1 MLPKPSRGLIVSTPE
16 EAKSMSDMVTTTEAR
31 VGDAVEVKGL
41 SGNPAKQ
48 GQIVEVLGAGEH
60 IHFRVRWDED
70 VAAGDGALRTH
81 TTWRPRSSTKSS
93 TRSPAALTAWARIPG
108 GAGTTARTLS
118 SGR

>member
-60 IHFRVRWDED
+60 IHFRVRWDDEHESLLYPPAG
-70 VAAGDGALRTH
+70 AAILH
-81 TTWRPRSSTKSS
+81 RPAHDTN
-93 TRSPAALTAWARIPG
+93 P
-108 GAGTTARTLS
+108 
-118 SGR
+118 

>member
-60 IHFRVRWDED
+60 IHFRVRWDDEHESLLYPTEG
-70 VAAGDGALRTH
+70 AAILH
-81 TTWRPRSSTKSS
+81 RPAHDTK
-93 TRSPAALTAWARIPG
+93 P
-108 GAGTTARTLS
+108 
-118 SGR
+118 